1 MYIAINN
8 NPDVAAGKYDVTSIR
23 ACISGSA
30 PLLMETKR
38 EFEALTGGSLV
49 EGYGMT
55 ETFVATHCNPIKG
68 ENREGSIGLPLPNV
82 ECRIV
87 DAVDGEDDMPVGEI
101 GELIM
106 KGPTI
111 MKGYWNMPT
120 ETANAMRDGW
130 LYTGDITRMDED
142 GYFYIEDRK
151 KDMIIAGGYNIYPRE
166 VEEVLVTHPAVM
178 EAAVAGVPD
187 PKRGETVVAWI
198 VKHPGDATTED
209 EIKAWSK
216 TQLAAYKY
224 PRVIIFRD
232 ELPKTTVGKVLKRD
246 LVKEQKEKL
255 TNT

>member
-1 MYIAINN
+1 
-8 NPDVAAGKYDVTSIR
+8 
-23 ACISGSA
+23 
-30 PLLMETKR
+30 
-38 EFEALTGGSLV
+38 
-49 EGYGMT
+49 
-55 ETFVATHCNPIKG
+55 
-68 ENREGSIGLPLPNV
+68 
-82 ECRIV
+82 
-87 DAVDGEDDMPVGEI
+87 
-101 GELIM
+101 
-106 KGPTI
+106 
-111 MKGYWNMPT
+111 
-120 ETANAMRDGW
+120 
-130 LYTGDITRMDED
+130 
-142 GYFYIEDRK
+142 
-151 KDMIIAGGYNIYPRE
+151 
-166 VEEVLVTHPAVM
+166 M